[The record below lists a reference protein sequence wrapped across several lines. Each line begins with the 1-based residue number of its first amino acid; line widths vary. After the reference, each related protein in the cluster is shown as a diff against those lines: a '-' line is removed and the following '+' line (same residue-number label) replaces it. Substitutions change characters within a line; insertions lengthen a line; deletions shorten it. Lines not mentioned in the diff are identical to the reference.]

1 VRPVPTR
8 PSADVGLVF
17 IGGAAGT
24 LSRYGLTLLIP
35 DWSGVPVAT
44 CGINA
49 AGAFLLGLLLEVLAL
64 GGPDRGRRRLLRL
77 LLGTGF
83 LGGFTTYSALA
94 VDTDVL
100 ISDGRVLAA
109 SAYALGTLALG
120 LVGAATGMLLARRL
134 HATSSP

>member
-1 VRPVPTR
+1 MRPVPTR

-24 LSRYGLTLLIP
+24 LSRYGLTLLTH
-35 DWSGVPVAT
+35 DWSGVPVIT

-49 AGAFLLGLLLEVLAL
+49 SGALLLGLLLEVLAL

-94 VDTDVL
+94 VDADVL
-100 ISDGRVLAA
+100 IRDGRVLAA

-134 HATSSP
+134 HATRSP